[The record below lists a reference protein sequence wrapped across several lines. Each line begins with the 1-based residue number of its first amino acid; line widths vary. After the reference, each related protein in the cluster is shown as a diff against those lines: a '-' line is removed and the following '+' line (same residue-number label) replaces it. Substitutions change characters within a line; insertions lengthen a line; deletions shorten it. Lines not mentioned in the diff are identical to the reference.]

1 MAQLPG
7 VARGILEIT
16 LMVGTANAGVDCE
29 RLEVQTA
36 NVVVGVVVVDV
47 VVVVVVVV
55 LGMLSSWK
63 GTKDGVAVLAPVIP
77 PGVVEVKAICVGG
90 SRGLLVVVVVVFL
103 GLSNRS

>member
-36 NVVVGVVVVDV
+36 NVVVGVVVVD
-47 VVVVVVVV
+47 VVVV